1 MNKIFKPVK
10 PRRLS
15 DGAMEQIQQLV
26 ADGTLASGS
35 KLPPERELMALLTV
49 SRTSLREAIRTL
61 ETMGLLRVQP
71 GRGTYVAE
79 RPVTSLSEDWFHWL
93 LGHRQEV
100 VQVLEVHEALEVK
113 VAELAAACISDK
125 DATRLDRSLT
135 AMKKAVERQDH
146 EALVAADSEFHKII
160 REVSGNQIIAQI
172 LNDLEDHVL
181 DARRAIMALP
191 SRVQRVVGDH
201 QAILDGIAGHDS
213 EAATRAALDHVRRS
227 KEELLGT
234 GLVCF
239 RPAPVAE
246 TVALSRAS
254 ERGKA

>member
-15 DGAMEQIQQLV
+15 DGAVEQIQKLV
-26 ADGTLASGS
+26 SDGSLAAGA
-35 KLPPERELMALLTV
+35 KLPPERELMELLSV

-61 ETMGLLRVQP
+61 ETMGVLRVAP

-79 RPVTSLSEDWFHWL
+79 RPVTTLSDDWFHWL

-113 VAELAAACISDK
+113 VAELAASR
-125 DATRLDRSLT
+125 ATDTDVSQLERALT
-135 AMKKAVERQDH
+135 AMKKAVEQQDH
-146 EALVAADSEFHKII
+146 EALVAADSEFHRII

-191 SRVQRVVGDH
+191 SRVARVVVDH
-201 QAILDGIAGHDS
+201 QAIFDS
-213 EAATRAALDHVRRS
+213 IEARDAAAANRTALDHVRRS
-227 KEELLGT
+227 KEELLGA
-234 GLVCF
+234 GLVAF
-239 RPAPVAE
+239 KPLPAKTAD
-246 TVALSRAS
+246 
-254 ERGKA
+254 KAARK